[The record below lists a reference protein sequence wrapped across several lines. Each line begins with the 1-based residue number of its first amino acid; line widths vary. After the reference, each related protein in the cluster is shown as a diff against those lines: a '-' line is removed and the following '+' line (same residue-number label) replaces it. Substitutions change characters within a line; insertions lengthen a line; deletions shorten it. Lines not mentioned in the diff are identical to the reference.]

1 MKRSFVL
8 GSAVGTALLFVTS
21 AGAGVMDREAGAI
34 ETQASDVQAL
44 VVRPAD
50 LRIAQR
56 DPDRQEPA
64 QREQKEPDKQQPAQ
78 RDKPDKPQQP
88 AQRDQKEPDKQQPA
102 QRDAPDKPQQPAQ
115 KEREKPQQPAQR
127 DQKEPQKQQPAQR
140 EKPEKPQQP
149 AQKDREQPDKQ
160 QPAQREREKP
170 QQPAQRDQKE
180 PQKQQPAQR
189 DQPDQQ
195 RTTVTLNQQQRTEIS
210 QAVTKVKVQPLT
222 RVNFSV
228 SVGTVVPRSVRLH
241 PLPDTIVRVVPR
253 FRGYRFILV
262 EERIVIIE
270 PRSYRIVEVIE
281 VSDRGTRTAATGC
294 SERIELTTEQRTL
307 IRTQVLRG
315 TAKVKGPGFRVEV
328 GEALPG
334 RIELRSFPETVV
346 REVSLVRPCRF
357 VVVEDQVVL
366 VDPDA
371 RRIVTIID

>member
-1 MKRSFVL
+1 MKRSL
-8 GSAVGTALLFVTS
+8 ILSSAAGTALLLGVTS
-21 AGAGVMDREAGAI
+21 AAAGAMDREARRF

-56 DPDRQEPA
+56 DPDKQEPA

-88 AQRDQKEPDKQQPA
+88 AQ
-102 QRDAPDKPQQPAQ
+102 

-127 DQKEPQKQQPAQR
+127 DQKEPDKQQPAQR
-140 EKPEKPQQP
+140 DK
-149 AQKDREQPDKQ
+149 PDKPQ

-189 DQPDQQ
+189 DQQEPQKQQPAQQQQPDQQ
-195 RTTVTLNQQQRTEIS
+195 RTTATLNQQQRTEIS
-210 QAVTKVKVQPLT
+210 QAITKVKVQPLT

-228 SVGTVVPRSVRLH
+228 SVGTVVPRSVRLN
-241 PLPDTIVRVVPR
+241 PLPDTIVRVVPQ
-253 FRGYRFILV
+253 FRGYSFVLI

-270 PRSYRIVEVIE
+270 PRTYRIVEVVE
-281 VSDRGTRTAATGC
+281 VSDRGARTAATGC
-294 SERIELTTEQRTL
+294 RERIELTTEQRTL

-315 TAKVKGPGFRVEV
+315 AAKVKGPGFRIEV
-328 GEALPG
+328 GVALPG
-334 RIELRSFPETVV
+334 QIELRSFPDTVV
-346 REVSLVRPCRF
+346 REVSLIRPCRF
-357 VVVEDQVVL
+357 VVVEDQIVL

-371 RRIVTIID
+371 RRIVEIID

>member
-1 MKRSFVL
+1 
-8 GSAVGTALLFVTS
+8 VGTALLIGLTS
-21 AGAGVMDREAGAI
+21 AAGASAMDREAKVLAA
-34 ETQASDVQAL
+34 QASDRQAMT
-44 VVRPAD
+44 VRVGD

-56 DPDRQEPA
+56 DPDRQQPA
-64 QREQKEPDKQQPAQ
+64 QREQQEPKQAQPDKPTDKQPADKQQPAL
-78 RDKPDKPQQP
+78 
-88 AQRDQKEPDKQQPA
+88 APDKQQPA

-115 KEREKPQQPAQR
+115 RDQKEPEKQQPAQKGREKPQQPAQR
-127 DQKEPQKQQPAQR
+127 DRQEPQKQQPAQ
-140 EKPEKPQQP
+140 K
-149 AQKDREQPDKQ
+149 
-160 QPAQREREKP
+160 ERDKP
-170 QQPAQRDQKE
+170 QQPAQRDQQE

-210 QAVTKVKVQPLT
+210 QAVTRVKVQPLT

-241 PLPDTIVRVVPR
+241 PLPDTIVRVVPK
-253 FRGYRFILV
+253 FRGYSFILV

-270 PRSYRIVEVIE
+270 PRTYRIVEIIE
-281 VSDRGTRTAATGC
+281 VSDRGTRAAATGC
-294 SERIELTTEQRTL
+294 TERIELTTEQRTL

-315 TAKVKGPGFRVEV
+315 TAKLKGPGFRVEV
-328 GEALPG
+328 GEALP
-334 RIELRSFPETVV
+334 RQIQLRTFPETVV

-371 RRIVTIID
+371 RRIVEIID